1 MPEMTIKDV
10 ERIES
15 ILSEADFDCQLEL
28 EAGKIIVMGPSDLIS
43 SEVSLEFASQLSNW
57 VKPRRLGRVFDSA
70 GGFILPGGDLKAPD
84 VSFVLRHRL
93 TRSVRY
99 FGTLV
104 PDLVVEVKSQSDRV
118 AKLRQKIKMFLD
130 QGVKIGILID
140 PDELTV
146 TLYRPNQK
154 PILFTDGDCLTVC
167 CWRRIASRQRRSCC
181 NAGPLFR
188 KDKYPFPIWKMRAR
202 SAIHADSS

>member
-1 MPEMTIKDV
+1 MPEMTIKDM

-28 EAGKIIVMGPSDLIS
+28 EAGKIIIMGPSDIIS
-43 SEVSLEFASQLSNW
+43 SEVSLEFASQLRNW
-57 VKPRRLGRVFDSA
+57 VKPRRLGRVFDSS
-70 GGFILPGGDLKAPD
+70 GGFILPNSDLKAPD
-84 VSFVLRHRL
+84 VSFVLRDRL
-93 TRSVRY
+93 PRSVRY

-118 AKLRQKIKMFLD
+118 AKLRQKLEMFLD

-146 TLYRPNQK
+146 TLYRPDQK
-154 PILFTDGDCLTVC
+154 PIVFADGDILTIPELLPGWELQISELWPPVFEEWEDNNC
-167 CWRRIASRQRRSCC
+167 QS
-181 NAGPLFR
+181 
-188 KDKYPFPIWKMRAR
+188 
-202 SAIHADSS
+202 

>member
-154 PILFTDGDCLTVC
+154 PILFTDGDCLTIPELLPGWSVQISEL
-167 CWRRIASRQRRSCC
+167 WPPVFEEEEDNNFQ
-181 NAGPLFR
+181 
-188 KDKYPFPIWKMRAR
+188 D
-202 SAIHADSS
+202 